1 MSGANSRVETP
12 GALDLTGQEFK
23 SILSA
28 GGNSSMSMSRE
39 SHHIR
44 RNINPRAHVN
54 KFSYRAISSKRAAIR
69 ESRQIGTSH
78 KPLTTSISHAKIETV
93 GGIKK
98 NRFKVIFQRG

>member
-1 MSGANSRVETP
+1 
-12 GALDLTGQEFK
+12 
-23 SILSA
+23 
-28 GGNSSMSMSRE
+28 MSMSRE
-39 SHHIR
+39 NLHIR

-54 KFSYRAISSKRAAIR
+54 RFSHRAISTKRAAIR

-98 NRFKVIFQRG
+98 NRFNVIFQRG